1 MDDGLDVVVS
11 AGEFDWGTRPESSI
25 ELSTSDF
32 SEVTKAG
39 EFGNLEASLGS
50 SFLWSTSFDFE
61 ALFAGEPEGV
71 ESLFE
76 SSL

>member
-1 MDDGLDVVVS
+1 MDDELDLVVS
-11 AGEFDWGTRPESSI
+11 AGEFDWGSRPESSI
-25 ELSTSDF
+25 ELSNSDF
-32 SEVTKAG
+32 SEVTKAR
-39 EFGNLEASLGS
+39 EFGDLEASLGS

-71 ESLFE
+71 ESLLE